1 MDMDN
6 KQLTIKSK
14 FEKISKNTPGLDEQS
29 FRMGWNECEDTWL
42 LDEPD
47 KDLRI
52 SELEEELNKA
62 QSENYEKAYFMLH
75 EKHTKQLAAFA
86 KIRTLANNEDIS
98 KSELVSQLNKILDDL
113 FFKTK
118 A

>member
-52 SELEEELNKA
+52 SELEEELNRA
-62 QSENYEKAYFMLH
+62 QSENYEKAYFMLY
-75 EKHTKQLAAFA
+75 EKNTKQLAAFA

-98 KSELVSQLNKILDDL
+98 KSELMNKLNKILDDL

>member
-47 KDLRI
+47 KDLMI
-52 SELEEELNKA
+52 SELEGELDKA
-62 QSENYEKAYFMLH
+62 QSENYEKAYFMLYKTH
-75 EKHTKQLAAFA
+75 SKQLAAFA
-86 KIRTLANNEDIS
+86 KIRTLVNNEDIS
-98 KSELVSQLNKILDDL
+98 KSELMNQLNKILDDL

-118 A
+118 S

>member
-1 MDMDN
+1 MEMDN

-14 FEKISKNTPGLDEQS
+14 FEKISKNIPGLDEQS

-47 KDLRI
+47 KDLMI
-52 SELEEELNKA
+52 SKLEEELDRT

-98 KSELVSQLNKILDDL
+98 KSELMSQLNKILDDL

-118 A
+118 S